1 MSAAWEHFLERNWL
15 TLHGVIVAFGLVV
28 YVLAS
33 RALYQRRHPSAAI
46 AWVVMLTLLPYV
58 ALPLYFMF
66 GSRKLPISQRRGL
79 AQTTVVRSSG
89 PDDLAAWSRRLAG
102 AMGLANATSYERLRI
117 HRDGR
122 EALDALCELIEG
134 ATDTIDLCTF

>member
-28 YVLAS
+28 YVMAS

-66 GSRKLPISQRRGL
+66 GSRKVAGRQGPLPVE
-79 AQTTVVRSSG
+79 TTVVRSNG

-102 AMGLANATSYERLRI
+102 AMSLPNAS
-117 HRDGR
+117 
-122 EALDALCELIEG
+122 
-134 ATDTIDLCTF
+134 

>member
-1 MSAAWEHFLERNWL
+1 MLEVLARNWL
-15 TLHGVIVAFGLVV
+15 TVHVVVVALGLGV
-28 YVLAS
+28 YVMAS

-66 GSRKLPISQRRGL
+66 GSRKVSGRQRLLPVE
-79 AQTTVVRSSG
+79 TTVVRSSG
-89 PDDLAAWSRRLAG
+89 GDDLAAWARRLAG
-102 AMGLANATSYERLRI
+102 AMSLPNASTYVDLRI

-122 EALDALCELIEG
+122 EALSRCA
-134 ATDTIDLCTF
+134 A